1 MIHNFSVEA
10 FAQYQAITTWKQKHF
25 GVKIDWES
33 PIDDLLQ
40 CGSDWLVDLCFADDE
55 TLVARN
61 VTDLQ
66 DMLNDVVRDLAK
78 VGLRVTV
85 VLLKMNGWGECWR
98 ILAVMV
104 GWDDCSTQKVN
115 NTFGIHHA
123 L

>member
-1 MIHNFSVEA
+1 MLWHVAPFLSSLSGRDDA
-10 FAQYQAITTWKQKHF
+10 SQASQKWKM
-25 GVKIDWES
+25 EN
-33 PIDDLLQ
+33 
-40 CGSDWLVDLCFADDE
+40 DE

-61 VTDLQ
+61 VIDLQ